1 MSQVTIRSATP
12 LPLPAD
18 HPAPLPPPPYTTVP
32 LSRDFIVSSGSPKPQ
47 ILWVGC
53 SDSLIIETETL
64 DLLPQELFV
73 HRNLGNILSN
83 GDLSSLSAI
92 EWAIGLLG
100 VKHVVICGHYECML
114 LREPDGDE
122 LGGWHRKLT
131 DLCKNNKCNS
141 CGTGN
146 GDSGEAGCKDDRCRV
161 EELHVLAEMG
171 WLRRQPVVMEA
182 MSKRGLQVHG
192 FVYDRE
198 KGVCVRL
205 VEKDNSD

>member
-1 MSQVTIRSATP
+1 MSHVPTSRSATP

-18 HPAPLPPPPYTTVP
+18 HPAPLPAPAYTTVP
-32 LSRDFIVSSGSPKPQ
+32 LPRDFIPSSGSPTPQ

-114 LREPDGDE
+114 LREPDGEE

-131 DLCKNNKCNS
+131 ELCKNNICNS
-141 CGTGN
+141 CGTGS
-146 GDSGEAGCKDDRCRV
+146 GDEDQAGSKSDRCRV
-161 EELHVLAEMG
+161 EELHVLAELAS
-171 WLRRQPVVMEA
+171 LRRQPIVVDA
-182 MSKRGLQVHG
+182 MNNRGLQVHG

-198 KGVCVRL
+198 KGTCVRI
-205 VEKDNSD
+205 VEKND